1 MILPD
6 RLSATHGFTLLEL
19 LFVALI
25 VGTVAAIAIPMA
37 SNTIGYARLSGDARS
52 VTNDVA
58 VAKMRAAADFTRAR
72 LYVDLAGNSHH
83 VDSYVK
89 TGTPGWVARTG
100 PTYLSEGVSFSYGS
114 LATPPANTQGTIGQA
129 PACLDNSGNA
139 IANTAC
145 IVFNSRGTPIDSS
158 GAATTTD
165 AVYLTDRTAVYGAT
179 VLVSGM
185 IQLWRSNPASASWAK
200 Q

>member
-1 MILPD
+1 MTLPD
-6 RLSATHGFTLLEL
+6 RPTASRGFTLLEL

-25 VGTVAAIAIPMA
+25 VATVVAIAIPMA
-37 SNTIGYARLSGDARS
+37 GNTIGNARLSGDARG

-58 VAKMRAAADFTRAR
+58 VAKMRAASDFTHAR

-89 TGTPGWVARTG
+89 TGTPGWLARTG
-100 PTYLSEGVSFSYGS
+100 PTYLSGGVSFNYGS
-114 LATPPANTQGTIGQA
+114 LAAPPTGTQGTIGQA
-129 PACLDNSGNA
+129 PPCLDNSGNA

-145 IVFNSRGTPIDSS
+145 IVFNSRGTPIDSF
-158 GAATTTD
+158 GAATTAD
-165 AVYLTDRTAVYGAT
+165 AVYLTDGTAVYGAT

-185 IQLWRSNPASASWAK
+185 IQLWRSSPTSASWAK